1 MAETQQT
8 MAPSREMAKPLHIQQ
23 LENALDIRPFL
34 AYVEQIVN
42 THITDRLGWLQLVL
56 SPVRADKTRALPM
69 LVWRGEGVRAS
80 SGNIIEY
87 CDSASDVS
95 VLSLD
100 ESSSDS
106 DFESRLNED
115 ELVKGSRIINGIKI
129 SKDERRSDRMRLFN
143 LDSVKEDRYWLRDLL
158 LSDSSESSEDEDGP
172 VTEEEI
178 HSMLRLHLRRKRYAE
193 QYHHNPENYQYQYY
207 SVGLLSN
214 YDKFP
219 DHQRSIIGNKKKK
232 KDKKAE
238 KKLKK
243 MKKLSA
249 KERRMM
255 EENQDQDMDDFDF
268 EEGLMNL
275 KEEDE
280 TDGYLDISQNFGKG
294 FKSKKKAQ
302 QAKNPEIMAMR
313 RKKIW
318 VMMSKKELG
327 KVQRAKTNNHKEMLT
342 SCKRVAQYCMKHWR
356 QKAMQSQKNMKEI
369 LWRAKRLTREMQ
381 AYWKRYDRVERETRR
396 RQEKEAEEQR
406 KLDGEL
412 MEAKRQQR
420 KLNFLITQTE
430 LYAHFMSRKLGGA
443 NPQEQ
448 LRILSQ
454 LEEEKIPRLAAIDD
468 YNTEAMKLK
477 AKKNVQDAFSA
488 DQSRTRQF
496 AHGVAHQELAEDFK
510 LTETSISTE
519 EERPQPAIFRGKLKH
534 YQLKG
539 MNWLGE
545 PV

>member
-8 MAPSREMAKPLHIQQ
+8 VAPSREMAKPLHIQQ
-23 LENALDIRPFL
+23 LENALDVRPFL
-34 AYVEQIVN
+34 AYVEHIIN
-42 THITDRLGWLQLVL
+42 TPIT
-56 SPVRADKTRALPM
+56 
-69 LVWRGEGVRAS
+69 
-80 SGNIIEY
+80 
-87 CDSASDVS
+87 
-95 VLSLD
+95 D

-129 SKDERRSDRMRLFN
+129 SKDGVTLVLDWLAEDGEIRARIPVRSTEERRSDRMRLFN

-158 LSDSSESSEDEDGP
+158 LSDSSDSSEDEDGP

-178 HSMLRLHLRRKRYAE
+178 HSMLRLHLRRKRFAE

-280 TDGYLDISQNFGKG
+280 TDGYLDISQNFGKS

-327 KVQRAKTNNHKEMLT
+327 KVLCRTKEQNGITHIGDQGGPQEEGKNGYDNDVQRAKTNNHKEMLT

-356 QKAMQSQKNMKEI
+356 QKAMQSEEEV
-369 LWRAKRLTREMQ
+369 LSRGLSFYTTKRPDHFEMT
-381 AYWKRYDRVERETRR
+381 KDV
-396 RQEKEAEEQR
+396 
-406 KLDGEL
+406 
-412 MEAKRQQR
+412 
-420 KLNFLITQTE
+420 LNF
-430 LYAHFMSRKLGGA
+430 ARNMR
-443 NPQEQ
+443 
-448 LRILSQ
+448 LRHLFSNISSTDKPTTLNISV
-454 LEEEKIPRLAAIDD
+454 IDKPTTLNISVID
-468 YNTEAMKLK
+468 KPT
-477 AKKNVQDAFSA
+477 
-488 DQSRTRQF
+488 
-496 AHGVAHQELAEDFK
+496 
-510 LTETSISTE
+510 TSNISTANI
-519 EERPQPAIFRGKLKH
+519 PTTSNISAADIPTTSNISAADIPTTSNISTIDKPTKSTTSN
-534 YQLKG
+534 QLLSKFLPPS
-539 MNWLGE
+539 N
-545 PV
+545 